1 MRMAVNVRVEDYE
14 TWREGFDGDKE
25 NRDKHGIRN
34 TQVYQNTD
42 DENDVTVVGEVDDVG
57 KVAAALRSPEYRQ
70 RMKDHGVQGEPK
82 IFNAEP
88 A

>member
-34 TQVYQNTD
+34 TQVYLNAD
-42 DENDVTVVGEVDDVG
+42 DENDVTVVG
-57 KVAAALRSPEYRQ
+57 KWTTSARLPLPFARRSIVS
-70 RMKDHGVQGEPK
+70 G
-82 IFNAEP
+82 
-88 A
+88 